1 MREKIQEA
9 IERWYERLARLAWLS
24 AECCS
29 HERARG
35 EMREIEETIR
45 QLRQTLRELASLR
58 EDLQAPSSP
67 AAVPSETPA
76 IPSPNP
82 VPLEAREFAL
92 LSPAPPFFVT
102 FSIEGGECYATES
115 ADKES

>member
-1 MREKIQEA
+1 MQEKIQEA
-9 IERWYERLARLAWLS
+9 LERWYERLARLAWLS
-24 AECCS
+24 AACCS

-58 EDLQAPSSP
+58 EDLQAPSSS
-67 AAVPSETPA
+67 AVPSETPA

-82 VPLEAREFAL
+82 VEAREFSL
-92 LSPAPPFFVT
+92 LSPAPPFST
-102 FSIEGGECYATES
+102 LNGGERHE
-115 ADKES
+115 

>member
-1 MREKIQEA
+1 MQEKIQEA

-58 EDLQAPSSP
+58 EDLQAPSSS
-67 AAVPSETPA
+67 AAVPLV
-76 IPSPNP
+76 PSDTN
-82 VPLEAREFAL
+82 PLEAREFSL
-92 LSPAPPFFVT
+92 LSPAPPFFV
-102 FSIEGGECYATES
+102 INGGECHATES

>member
-1 MREKIQEA
+1 MQEKIQEA

-24 AECCS
+24 AGWYS
-29 HERARG
+29 HEQARS

-67 AAVPSETPA
+67 AAVPLV
-76 IPSPNP
+76 PSDTNP

-92 LSPAPPFFVT
+92 LSPAPPFFV
-102 FSIEGGECYATES
+102 IDGGEGDAIGS

>member
-1 MREKIQEA
+1 MQEKIQEA
-9 IERWYERLARLAWLS
+9 INRWYERLARLAWLS

-67 AAVPSETPA
+67 AVPLVPSDT
-76 IPSPNP
+76 NP
-82 VPLEAREFAL
+82 VEAREFAL
-92 LSPAPPFFVT
+92 LSPAPPFFV
-102 FSIEGGECYATES
+102 IEGGECYATES

>member
-1 MREKIQEA
+1 MQEKIQEA
-9 IERWYERLARLAWLS
+9 IERWHERLARLAWLS

-45 QLRQTLRELASLR
+45 QLRQTLRELALLR
-58 EDLQAPSSP
+58 EDLQAPSSS
-67 AAVPSETPA
+67 AVPSLV
-76 IPSPNP
+76 PSDTNP

-92 LSPAPPFFVT
+92 LSPAPPFFV
-102 FSIEGGECYATES
+102 IDGGEGDAIGS

>member
-1 MREKIQEA
+1 MQEKIQEA

-24 AECCS
+24 AACCS

-58 EDLQAPSSP
+58 VGLQAPSSS
-67 AAVPSETPA
+67 AVPSETPA

-82 VPLEAREFAL
+82 VEAREFSL
-92 LSPAPPFFVT
+92 LSPAPPFFV
-102 FSIEGGECYATES
+102 IDGGEGDAIGS

>member
-1 MREKIQEA
+1 MQEKIKEA
-9 IERWYERLARLAWLS
+9 INRWYERLARLAWLS
-24 AECCS
+24 AACCS

-58 EDLQAPSSP
+58 EDLQAPSSS
-67 AAVPSETPA
+67 AVPSETPA

-92 LSPAPPFFVT
+92 LSPAPPFFV
-102 FSIEGGECYATES
+102 INGGECYATES